1 MSFNF
6 NGVISALVTPFKNG
20 KVDYKSLENLVD
32 YQMKNG
38 IQGFVINGTT
48 GESPTLMKDEVE
60 TIFNAVKDASEHK
73 VPLILGT
80 GTNSTEMTIANN
92 LMAQRLNA
100 DAVLVVVPYYNKPT
114 QAGLLQHFKTVADA
128 SSKPIILYNVPS
140 RTISALTEE
149 TIVELSK
156 HPRIIGIKEAS
167 GNIDFALNLRNKC
180 QKNFLLLSGDD
191 STFLDFMDVGGNGI
205 ISVMSNLMTKAS
217 RGFYEDFKAV
227 NMEKAQ
233 SDFKR
238 HLNLINAM
246 YVESNPIPI
255 KWMLWKKNII
265 ATPDLRLPLTTMDQ
279 QYQEKA
285 ETLMRE
291 CKLL

>member
-6 NGVISALVTPFKNG
+6 NGVISAIVTPFKNG

-32 YQMKNG
+32 YQIKNG

-48 GESPTLMKDEVE
+48 GESPTLVKDEIE

-80 GTNSTEMTIANN
+80 GTNSTEKTIANN
-92 LMAQRLNA
+92 HMAQRLNA

-114 QAGLLQHFKTVADA
+114 QAGLVAHFKAIA
-128 SSKPIILYNVPS
+128 EESAKPVILYNVPS

-149 TIVELSK
+149 SIVELSK
-156 HPRIIGIKEAS
+156 HPKIIGIKEAS
-167 GNIDFALNLRNKC
+167 GNIEFALNLRKKC

-205 ISVMSNLMTKAS
+205 ISVMSNLMTKAA

-238 HLNLINAM
+238 HQNLINAM
-246 YVESNPIPI
+246 YSESNPIPI
-255 KWMLWKKNII
+255 KWMLHKKNII
-265 ATPDLRLPLTTMDQ
+265 ATPEMRLPLTTLDPK
-279 QYQEKA
+279 YYENA
-285 ETLMRE
+285 ESLMRE

>member
-48 GESPTLMKDEVE
+48 AESPTLMKDEVE
-60 TIFNAVKDASEHK
+60 TIFNAVKDFSEHK

-114 QAGLLQHFKTVADA
+114 QAGLLQHFKTIAEA

-149 TIVELSK
+149 SIVELSK
-156 HPRIIGIKEAS
+156 HPKIIGIKEAS
-167 GNIDFALNLRNKC
+167 GNIEFALSLRNKC

-265 ATPDLRLPLTTMDQ
+265 ATPDMRLPLTTMDTQ
-279 QYQEKA
+279 FQEKA

>member
-32 YQMKNG
+32 YQIKNG
-38 IQGFVINGTT
+38 VQGFVINGTT
-48 GESPTLMKDEVE
+48 GESPTLVKDEIE
-60 TIFNAVKDASEHK
+60 TIFNTVKDACEHK

-80 GTNSTEMTIANN
+80 GTNSTEKTIANN

-114 QAGLLQHFKTVADA
+114 QAGLVAHFKAIA
-128 SSKPIILYNVPS
+128 EESAKPVILYNVPS
-140 RTISALTEE
+140 RTITALSEE
-149 TIVELSK
+149 SIIELSK
-156 HPRIIGIKEAS
+156 VPKIIGIKEAS

-205 ISVMSNLMTKAS
+205 ISVMSNLMTKAT

-238 HLNLINAM
+238 HQNLINAM
-246 YVESNPIPI
+246 YSESNPIPI
-255 KWMLWKKNII
+255 KWMLYKKNII
-265 ATPDLRLPLTTMDQ
+265 ATPDMRLPLTTLDPKH
-279 QYQEKA
+279 YENA
-285 ETLMRE
+285 ENLMRE